1 MFEPHDLEKRV
12 KRGWQLAVASQYP
25 VVKQAMYF

>member
-1 MFEPHDLEKRV
+1 MFEPHDLEKKV
-12 KRGWQLAVASQYP
+12 KHGWQPAVASQYT